1 MSTRKLFSSLFSPLG
16 YHERSW
22 PRERFF
28 FLHRNLIRLFST
40 KIWAQ
45 KMLNMTWLYLLFS
58 PKKAERSFLISKY
71 LKTNLT
77 LLHLHIVSND
87 IKTKETN
94 YYSQCLFFHEI
105 QFVSQFPSY
114 NNERCACLSFCL
126 TSNGF
131 IIGSIFSVFTKVR
144 HCHKLISKFRV
155 SNTWTNTRLFCICW
169 VSEWESVTY
178 SFAVFRSVKF
188 SYFLVSQTRQIYFK
202 VWMKFLV

>member
-1 MSTRKLFSSLFSPLG
+1 M
-16 YHERSW
+16 
-22 PRERFF
+22 
-28 FLHRNLIRLFST
+28 
-40 KIWAQ
+40 
-45 KMLNMTWLYLLFS
+45 
-58 PKKAERSFLISKY
+58 
-71 LKTNLT
+71 
-77 LLHLHIVSND
+77 LHLHIVSNY

-144 HCHKLISKFRV
+144 HCQKLISKFRV
-155 SNTWTNTRLFCICW
+155 SNTWTNTRFFSICW
-169 VSEWESVTY
+169 VSEWES
-178 SFAVFRSVKF
+178 VFRSVKF

-202 VWMKFLV
+202 GPSVNEVSRLDARCTFLNVRCNNLWMNLKLETWNDDAPNHQEPNECISESNQ